1 MRSTVFFKMGSLDLV
16 SSFVLQKLRHNYGL
30 CGSRILCRCSQCST
44 PRTWFC
50 LGPVPVRECRER
62 ERLLLVATPSS
73 AARVKTE
80 NLERAKEL
88 IAGNSF
94 HTSNSCSAPIRNK
107 GPIPFTL
114 NKHSEQRH
122 NTRLGPPAN
131 FEPTLQLRCMMGV
144 VVFRNVDVRGA
155 ESCLFRRPNG
165 SGRWSFPLAP
175 PLFRRCLDGGKS
187 RDMIPRL
194 PRLLFRTLRSARFAA
209 EAAGFP
215 SPQIPWVPPEAGR
228 GFLGSGA
235 VMAVQG
241 PSLLRADSQRLEAE
255 EEEAGRGMG
264 EKVQLP
270 PASERLSQQID
281 GKQTLECKKKERK
294 KQRKESYGS
303 NDSTD
308 NLMME
313 MPFAKAD
320 IEPEFSTSSKS
331 KPSVKKKRKRITG
344 KESEED
350 NIIKKKK
357 KNQDRP
363 NYFISVPVTNPKII
377 NGIQTLQNTIIQ
389 KDNRLSKAMIHYGSF
404 HVTLLVMHLSS
415 EEAISNA
422 VGAFL
427 ESGGLIEEL
436 LQGKPVDLSFQGTD
450 HFRNQIGFVKLTES
464 DHTTTLLK
472 IAEIVKKMFQE
483 KGVIIDDKAF
493 KPHLTF
499 MKLSKSPKLQK
510 QGVKRIDPNMFAD
523 FKNHYFGDELLK
535 RLDLCSMLKKK
546 QPNGYYHCESSIV
559 VGNSP
564 ETAIAKEALHR
575 ELLSLLTKVNQIK
588 ELLSSPSI
596 RMKIYK
602 ELLEQGQLSDS
613 IWENVIDP
621 TSLVS

>member
-1 MRSTVFFKMGSLDLV
+1 MWVKNIMQMQPVLHTKNLV
-16 SSFVLQKLRHNYGL
+16 LPWP
-30 CGSRILCRCSQCST
+30 CTSQ
-44 PRTWFC
+44 RMQ
-50 LGPVPVRECRER
+50 R
-62 ERLLLVATPSS
+62 ERLLLLAAPSS

-94 HTSNSCSAPIRNK
+94 HTSNSRSAPIRNK
-107 GPIPFTL
+107 GPILFTL

-209 EAAGFP
+209 GAAGFP
-215 SPQIPWVPPEAGR
+215 SPQIPWAAPEAGR

-270 PASERLSQQID
+270 PASEQLSQQI
-281 GKQTLECKKKERK
+281 
-294 KQRKESYGS
+294 
-303 NDSTD
+303 
-308 NLMME
+308 
-313 MPFAKAD
+313 A
-320 IEPEFSTSSKS
+320 SSKS

-357 KNQDRP
+357 ENQDRP
-363 NYFISVPVTNPKII
+363 NYFISVPITNPKII
-377 NGIQTLQNTIIQ
+377 NGIQTLQNTIMQ

-523 FKNHYFGDELLK
+523 FKNHYFGDELMK

-559 VGNSP
+559 VGEKKGAEP
-564 ETAIAKEALHR
+564 DDA
-575 ELLSLLTKVNQIK
+575 ELLSLSKRLVENAVLKAVQQYLEETQNKNRQNDCGSPVKTEEVAIGNSK
-588 ELLSSPSI
+588 ES
-596 RMKIYK
+596 
-602 ELLEQGQLSDS
+602 
-613 IWENVIDP
+613 ENDVRK
-621 TSLVS
+621 

>member
-1 MRSTVFFKMGSLDLV
+1 ML
-16 SSFVLQKLRHNYGL
+16 
-30 CGSRILCRCSQCST
+30 
-44 PRTWFC
+44 
-50 LGPVPVRECRER
+50 
-62 ERLLLVATPSS
+62 
-73 AARVKTE
+73 
-80 NLERAKEL
+80 
-88 IAGNSF
+88 
-94 HTSNSCSAPIRNK
+94 
-107 GPIPFTL
+107 
-114 NKHSEQRH
+114 
-122 NTRLGPPAN
+122 
-131 FEPTLQLRCMMGV
+131 
-144 VVFRNVDVRGA
+144 
-155 ESCLFRRPNG
+155 
-165 SGRWSFPLAP
+165 
-175 PLFRRCLDGGKS
+175 
-187 RDMIPRL
+187 PRL

-209 EAAGFP
+209 GAAGFP
-215 SPQIPWVPPEAGR
+215 SPQIPWTPPEAGR
-228 GFLGSGA
+228 GSLGSGA

-241 PSLLRADSQRLEAE
+241 PSPLRADSQRLEAE
-255 EEEAGRGMG
+255 EEEEKAGQGVG
-264 EKVQLP
+264 GKVQPP
-270 PASERLSQQID
+270 PASKQLSQQID
-281 GKQTLECKKKERK
+281 GKQTVECKKKERK
-294 KQRKESYGS
+294 KQRKESYSS
-303 NDSTD
+303 NDLTD

-313 MPFAKAD
+313 MPFARAD

-331 KPSVKKKRKRITG
+331 KLSVKKKRKRITG

-357 KNQDRP
+357 NQDRP
-363 NYFISVPVTNPKII
+363 NYFISVPITNPKII
-377 NGIQTLQNTIIQ
+377 DDIQTLQNTIIQ

-436 LQGKPVDLSFQGTD
+436 LQGKPLDLSFQGTD
-450 HFRNQIGFVKLTES
+450 HFRNQIGFVKLTEN

-483 KGVIIDDKAF
+483 KDIIIDDKAF

-510 QGVKRIDPNMFAD
+510 QGVKRIDPSMFAN
-523 FKNHYFGDELLK
+523 FKNHYFGDELMK

-546 QPNGYYHCESSIV
+546 QPNGYYHCESSII
-559 VGNSP
+559 VGKSP
-564 ETAIAKEALHR
+564 ETAIVKEALHR

-613 IWENVIDP
+613 IWENVTNP

>member
-270 PASERLSQQID
+270 PASERLSQQI
-281 GKQTLECKKKERK
+281 
-294 KQRKESYGS
+294 
-303 NDSTD
+303 
-308 NLMME
+308 
-313 MPFAKAD
+313 A
-320 IEPEFSTSSKS
+320 SSKS

-559 VGNSP
+559 VGEKKGAEP
-564 ETAIAKEALHR
+564 DDA
-575 ELLSLLTKVNQIK
+575 ELLSLSKRLVENAVLKAVQQYLEETQNKNRQNDCGSPVKTEEVAIGNSK
-588 ELLSSPSI
+588 ES
-596 RMKIYK
+596 
-602 ELLEQGQLSDS
+602 
-613 IWENVIDP
+613 ENDVRK
-621 TSLVS
+621 